1 MKTIKT
7 TIQLLPIAVILTL
20 AIIVIYNINTY
31 GIHMSF

>member
-20 AIIVIYNINTY
+20 TAIVIYNINTY

>member
-7 TIQLLPIAVILTL
+7 TIQLLPIAVILILT
-20 AIIVIYNINTY
+20 IIVIYNINTY